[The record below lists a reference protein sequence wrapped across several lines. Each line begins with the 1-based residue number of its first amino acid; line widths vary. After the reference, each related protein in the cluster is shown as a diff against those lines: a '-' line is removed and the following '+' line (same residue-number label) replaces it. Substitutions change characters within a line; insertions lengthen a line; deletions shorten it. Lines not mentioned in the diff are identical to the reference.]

1 MRQYVRNITVTL
13 IAAAFLAAGPLSAAG
28 ETAVQARSWQTLL
41 PESAQTVPAACCKTC
56 RKGKACGD
64 SCISRTKTCRKP
76 PGCACDAT
84 GKGAWPEDAGAQSF
98 PVTPRFRGALSA
110 GA

>member
-1 MRQYVRNITVTL
+1 MKHHVRYICVALVAAIFLTV
-13 IAAAFLAAGPLSAAG
+13 GPLAVAE
-28 ETAVQARSWQTLL
+28 ETTFQERSWQTLL
-41 PESAQTVPAACCKTC
+41 PELAQTVPAACCKTC

-76 PGCACDAT
+76 PGCACDAA
-84 GKGAWPEDAGAQSF
+84 GKGSWPDEAGAKSF
-98 PVTPRFRGALSA
+98 PVTPRSRGALSG